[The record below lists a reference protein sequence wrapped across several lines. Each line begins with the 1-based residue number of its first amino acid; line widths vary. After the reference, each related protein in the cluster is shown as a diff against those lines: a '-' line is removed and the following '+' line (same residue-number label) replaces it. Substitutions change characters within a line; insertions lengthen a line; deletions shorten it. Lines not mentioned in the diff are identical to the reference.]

1 MFYKSCLL
9 SSRSSINE
17 TLTAEIMSIVREIPT
32 LNPSLE
38 YLLKFARRM
47 SYKAKKI
54 IIDEG
59 GVSSSLYYII
69 EGSVSVLAESE
80 TGEEIILA
88 QLNQG
93 DFFGEAGLFEFDT
106 DDEIKRTARVVARS
120 DSTIAEISYQQFKK
134 IVNDNPA
141 VMFLLTGQIFNRLK
155 KTSMKVRDLIFL
167 DVKGRIAHCL
177 LELSSEPD
185 AMTHPEGMQIKI
197 TRQDIA
203 KMVGCSREM
212 AGRVLKEL
220 EQEKLISAHGKTIV
234 VFGKRQRVEQAKR

>member
-1 MFYKSCLL
+1 
-9 SSRSSINE
+9 
-17 TLTAEIMSIVREIPT
+17 MSIVREIPT

-38 YLLKFARRM
+38 HLLKHSHRKT
-47 SYKAKKI
+47 YKAKKI
-54 IIDEG
+54 IIHEG
-59 GVSSSLYYII
+59 DLSNSLYYII
-69 EGSVSVLAESE
+69 EGSVSVITESDS
-80 TGEEIILA
+80 GEEIILA

-106 DDEIKRTARVVARS
+106 SDEGKRTARVISRS
-120 DSTIAEISYQQFKK
+120 DCTIAEISYVQFKQ
-134 IVNDNPA
+134 IVNDDPA

-155 KTSMKVRDLIFL
+155 KTSQKVRDLIFL

-185 AMTHPEGMQIKI
+185 AMTHPDGMQIKI

-220 EQEKLISAHGKTIV
+220 EDEELIFAHGKTIV
-234 VFGKRQRVEQAKR
+234 VFGSR

>member
-1 MFYKSCLL
+1 
-9 SSRSSINE
+9 
-17 TLTAEIMSIVREIPT
+17 MSIVREIPT

-38 YLLKFARRM
+38 HLLKFSHRK
-47 SYKAKKI
+47 SYSAKKI
-54 IIDEG
+54 IIHEG
-59 GVSSSLYYII
+59 DVSSSLYYII

-80 TGEEIILA
+80 TGEEIILG

-93 DFFGEAGLFEFDT
+93 DFFGEAGLFNFDT
-106 DDEIKRTARVVARS
+106 GDEGKRTARIISRS
-120 DSTIAEISYQQFKK
+120 DTVIAEISYVQFKQ
-134 IVNDNPA
+134 IVSEDPA

-177 LELSSEPD
+177 LELSGEPD

-197 TRQDIA
+197 TRQDLA

-220 EQEKLISAHGKTIV
+220 EDEDLITAHGKTVV
-234 VFGKRQRVEQAKR
+234 VFGAR

>member
-1 MFYKSCLL
+1 
-9 SSRSSINE
+9 
-17 TLTAEIMSIVREIPT
+17 MSIIREIPT

-38 YLLKFARRM
+38 HLLKHSHRK
-47 SYKAKKI
+47 SYGAKKVI
-54 IIDEG
+54 IHEG
-59 GVSSSLYYII
+59 DLSSSLYYII
-69 EGSVSVLAESE
+69 EGSVSVQAESE

-93 DFFGEAGLFEFDT
+93 DFFGEAGLFDFDT
-106 DDEIKRTARVVARS
+106 GDEGKRTARIISRS
-120 DSTIAEISYQQFKK
+120 SSVIAEISYAQFKQ
-134 IVNDNPA
+134 IVADDPA

-155 KTSMKVRDLIFL
+155 KTSQKVRDLIFL

-185 AMTHPEGMQIKI
+185 AMTHPDGMQIKI
-197 TRQDIA
+197 TRQDLA

-220 EQEKLISAHGKTIV
+220 EDDDLISAHGKTIV
-234 VFGKRQRVEQAKR
+234 VFGTR

>member
-1 MFYKSCLL
+1 
-9 SSRSSINE
+9 
-17 TLTAEIMSIVREIPT
+17 MSIIREIPT

-38 YLLKFARRM
+38 HLLKFAHRK
-47 SYKAKKI
+47 SYAAKKVI
-54 IIDEG
+54 IHEG
-59 GVSSSLYYII
+59 DVSSSLYYIT
-69 EGSVSVLAESE
+69 EGSVSVQAESE

-93 DFFGEAGLFEFDT
+93 DFFGEAGLFDFDT
-106 DDEIKRTARVVARS
+106 GAEGEGKRTARIIARTDCS
-120 DSTIAEISYQQFKK
+120 IAEISYAQFKQ
-134 IVNDNPA
+134 IVSEDPT
-141 VMFLLTGQIFNRLK
+141 VMFLLTAQIFTRLK

-177 LELSSEPD
+177 LELSAEPD

-197 TRQDIA
+197 TRQDLA

-220 EQEKLISAHGKTIV
+220 EEDDLITAHGKTIV
-234 VFGKRQRVEQAKR
+234 VFGTR

>member
-1 MFYKSCLL
+1 
-9 SSRSSINE
+9 
-17 TLTAEIMSIVREIPT
+17 MSIIREIPT

-38 YLLKFARRM
+38 NLLKFSHRK
-47 SYKAKKI
+47 SYSAKKI
-54 IIDEG
+54 IIHEG
-59 GVSSSLYYII
+59 DVSNSLYYII

-80 TGEEIILA
+80 TGEEIILG

-93 DFFGEAGLFEFDT
+93 DFFGEAGLFDFDT
-106 DDEIKRTARVVARS
+106 GDEGKRTARIISRS
-120 DSTIAEISYQQFKK
+120 DSVIAEISYTQFKQ
-134 IVNDNPA
+134 IVSEDPA
-141 VMFLLTGQIFNRLK
+141 VMFLLTGQIFNRLR

-177 LELSSEPD
+177 LELSAEPD

-197 TRQDIA
+197 TRQDLA

-220 EQEKLISAHGKTIV
+220 EDEDLISAHGKTVV
-234 VFGKRQRVEQAKR
+234 VFGTR

>member
-1 MFYKSCLL
+1 
-9 SSRSSINE
+9 
-17 TLTAEIMSIVREIPT
+17 MSIVREIPT

-38 YLLKFARRM
+38 HLLKAAHHKAH
-47 SYKAKKI
+47 KAKKI
-54 IIDEG
+54 IIHEG
-59 GVSSSLYYII
+59 DVSSSLYYIT

-80 TGEEIILA
+80 NGEEIILA

-106 DDEIKRTARVVARS
+106 GDEGKRTARIISRS
-120 DSTIAEISYQQFKK
+120 DCVIAEISYVQFKQ
-134 IVNDNPA
+134 IVDEDPA

-155 KTSMKVRDLIFL
+155 KTSQKVRDLIFL

-177 LELSSEPD
+177 LELSGEPD
-185 AMTHPEGMQIKI
+185 AMTHPDGMQIKI
-197 TRQDIA
+197 TRQDLA

-220 EQEKLISAHGKTIV
+220 EDEKLITAHGKTIV
-234 VFGKRQRVEQAKR
+234 VFGTR